1 MAENETAHPAAPPLI
16 EVAGASYVY
25 PAGKVTALSKTD
37 LRIGRGEML
46 GIIGQ
51 NGSGKTTLTKLLNGL
66 LKPVTGHVHIDGQ
79 RTDGRKVQELA
90 AYVGYVF
97 QNPNHQL
104 FARTIE
110 QELRF
115 GPANLGCT
123 PQEVD
128 ERVASAAEMFGLGP
142 HLELAPYRVSFAL
155 RKLVAIAS
163 VVAMRTPVLI
173 LDEPTTGQ
181 DHRTITTITQIL
193 AGLHAAGTTVI
204 CVSHDMPL
212 LAEIVDRVIV
222 MHASNVIA
230 DAPPREIFAAPDVM
244 AATNLHPPQATELS
258 MRTVVPAGGPVA
270 LTPTELV
277 DAIAARA
284 RPIPAEAGLVAA
296 RRPAEP
302 PGAPPP
308 AAAVVQPTTPNPGE

>member
-1 MAENETAHPAAPPLI
+1 MPEGTGSLI
-16 EVAGASYVY
+16 DVAGASYVY
-25 PAGKVTALSKTD
+25 PAGKVTALSETS

-66 LKPVTGHVHIDGQ
+66 LRPMTGHVEVCGV
-79 RTDGRKVQELA
+79 RTGARKVQELA
-90 AYVGYVF
+90 AHVGYVF

-110 QELRF
+110 AELRF
-115 GPANLGCT
+115 GPVNLGCSAE
-123 PQEVD
+123 EVD
-128 ERVASAAEMFGLGP
+128 ERVASVAEVFGLGP
-142 HLELAPYRVSFAL
+142 YLDLAPYRVSFPL

-163 VVAMRTPVLI
+163 VVTMRTPVLI

-181 DHRTITTITQIL
+181 DHRTVTIINEVL
-193 AGLHAAGTTVI
+193 RGLHAAGTTVI

-212 LAEIVDRVIV
+212 LAEVVDRVVV
-222 MHASNVIA
+222 MHRSNVIA
-230 DAPPREIFAAPDVM
+230 DAPPREIFSAPDVM

-277 DAIAARA
+277 GQIAART
-284 RPIPAEAGLVAA
+284 RLSSGTSRTSGTRE
-296 RRPAEP
+296 
-302 PGAPPP
+302 
-308 AAAVVQPTTPNPGE
+308 